1 VDISQATVPHLEWP
15 ANVPAVALRVIPL
28 AIRYLSSSGK
38 ERDAAKILLVRIAMR
53 RDMQELGILHSL
65 VHWAVHE
72 LRPSDIVQP
81 VYHYI
86 GIISFISGVLIS
98 SIGTTDMDGLLPSI
112 FNLAQGFS
120 GEENA
125 VFQSIRSS
133 AVARKAIVK
142 VLRSIAVLSLS
153 NANDKSEKRIEFVIS
168 SLLEYLSDSAIPVRL
183 AASKALSMITLKL
196 EPDMA
201 AQVVDAV
208 LESLEAGVK
217 WLDAPVDSRGFQLT
231 NANSREWHGLI
242 LTLSH
247 LLYRHS
253 VPSSSL
259 DDILTYLL
267 VGLSFEQRSTS
278 GASIGANVRDAS
290 CFGIWAL
297 ARRYTTAE
305 LESVEINTACLSGAI
320 LNQPQTHV
328 SALQRL
334 ATELVVS
341 GCLDPAGNIRRGASA
356 ALQELIGR
364 HPDTI
369 EEGIQVVQVVDYHAV
384 ALRSRAIQET
394 APQAAQLSS
403 HYYEALKLA
412 LLGWRGAQ
420 DNDASVRRVI
430 ASGFG
435 KVIETRRT
443 RAGSAG
449 LMVEIEGLL
458 RILFARLQSLPSRE
472 VGQAH
477 GLHLCL
483 ARLVGCLHLDLNIT
497 QIMLAIEKDKDAG
510 GAIPGTGLQS
520 LVSDLSSRN
529 IFKLSA
535 LGPLLNSGDH
545 KSPELLAESGSLL
558 MLAMYPVLRAD
569 VAFRW
574 FRARYSSQQDLPS
587 LEDMSH
593 VDKMVVRLL
602 DVPPLIIG
610 SPNGDVLKYLKFVE
624 RLHSGIFD
632 GDHSLTESAKDLFKN
647 GICRPDTGSCA
658 SMTKLIDRLLDLKG
672 STGVEA
678 VSDAAAGIL
687 LLKSSAERLSLIN
700 EWIELAQPN
709 DLQNQSG
716 SYPSALLKA
725 YPAAVISP
733 YNPDDL
739 RMQHEVLGVVHSRW
753 MQAQLNHD
761 IDTCTTILSALANSM
776 AMTGAPDSV
785 VQIIQVGLDD
795 YTTDS
800 RGDIGSNVRIE
811 AAKAAAAFYAVVPF
825 AANKYHDLFGRI
837 LRVAVDKIDKVRIEG
852 QRAVAAAFHEE

>member
-1 VDISQATVPHLEWP
+1 MDNSQATVPHLEWP

-65 VHWAVHE
+65 VHWAIHE
-72 LRPSDIVQP
+72 LRPSDVVQP
-81 VYHYI
+81 AYHYI

-98 SIGTTDMDGLLPSI
+98 SIGTTDMDALLPFI
-112 FNLAQGFS
+112 FILAQGFS

-153 NANDKSEKRIEFVIS
+153 NASSGDNEERIEFVIS
-168 SLLEYLSDSAIPVRL
+168 SLLEYLSDSTIPVRL

-208 LESLEAGVK
+208 LESLETGVK
-217 WLDAPVDSRGFQLT
+217 WLDPPIDNRGFQLT
-231 NANSREWHGLI
+231 NANPREWHGLI

-253 VPSSSL
+253 VPASSL
-259 DDILTYLL
+259 DSILTYLL

-278 GASIGANVRDAS
+278 GASVGANVRDAS

-305 LESVEINTACLSGAI
+305 LETVEINPACLSGA
-320 LNQPQTHV
+320 NKTQSHV

-394 APQAAQLSS
+394 APQAAQLSN

-420 DNDASVRRVI
+420 DNDASVRRVV

-443 RAGSAG
+443 LGG
-449 LMVEIEGLL
+449 GIVVEVSSLL
-458 RILFARLQSLPSRE
+458 NTLFARLQSLPARE

-483 ARLVGCLHLDLNIT
+483 AHLIGCLEFDLNSTRIL
-497 QIMLAIEKDKDAG
+497 LAIKNDMNEG
-510 GAIPGTGLQS
+510 ETSLQS
-520 LVSDLSSRN
+520 VIRELSSN
-529 IFKLSA
+529 LFTSSA
-535 LGPLLNSGDH
+535 FGPLLDSADH
-545 KSPELLAESGSLL
+545 KSPELLAESASRLI
-558 MLAMYPVLRAD
+558 LAMYPILRAD

-574 FRARYSSQQDLPS
+574 FEARYGSKTSPS
-587 LEDMSH
+587 HESMQTL
-593 VDKMVVRLL
+593 DKMVVQLMN
-602 DVPPLIIG
+602 VPPLTIG
-610 SPNGDVLKYLKFVE
+610 SSNRDVLRYLELVE
-624 RLHSGIFD
+624 KLYSG
-632 GDHSLTESAKDLFKN
+632 SLDDSLLGESGKDLFEQ
-647 GICRPDTGSCA
+647 GTCRPDIGSCV
-658 SMTKLIDRLLDLKG
+658 SMTKLVNRLLNLKG
-672 STGVEA
+672 SAGVEE
-678 VSDAAAGIL
+678 VSDAAVGIL
-687 LLKSSAERLSLIN
+687 LLKSSAERSSLVQ
-700 EWIELAQPN
+700 EWINFAKPS
-709 DLQNQSG
+709 DFQSQG
-716 SYPSALLKA
+716 GPYLSTLLKA
-725 YPAAVISP
+725 YPLAISP
-733 YNPDDL
+733 STAGIQKQIL
-739 RMQHEVLGVVHSRW
+739 HVVHGRW
-753 MQAQLNHD
+753 EKAQSSHD
-761 IDTCTTILSALANSM
+761 IETCTTILSALGDSM
-776 AMTGAPDSV
+776 ALTSNPDSV
-785 VQIIQVGLDD
+785 VKIIQDGLDD

-800 RGDIGSNVRIE
+800 RGDIGSHLRIE
-811 AAKAAAAFYAVVPF
+811 AAKAATAFYTVIPF
-825 AANKYHDLFGRI
+825 VADKFHDLFGRV
-837 LRVAVDKIDKVRIEG
+837 LRVAVDKIDKVRVEG
-852 QRAVAAAFHEE
+852 QKAVSAAFHEE